1 MRTAAQ
7 TPQAKETV
15 EGTTLHVP
23 ISGELREKLAQM
35 IATDRRQRTDF
46 VRILIEDEW
55 NRRQTAAAGNGAKP

>member
-1 MRTAAQ
+1 MAMGSQ
-7 TPQAKETV
+7 SKQV

-23 ISGELREKLAQM
+23 ITGELRGKLEQM

-55 NRRQTAAAGNGAKP
+55 SRRQTAAAGNGAKP